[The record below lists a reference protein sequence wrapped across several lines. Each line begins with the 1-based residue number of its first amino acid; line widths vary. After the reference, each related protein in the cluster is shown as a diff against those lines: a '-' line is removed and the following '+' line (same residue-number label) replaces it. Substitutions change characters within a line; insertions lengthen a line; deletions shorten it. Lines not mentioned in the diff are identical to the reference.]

1 LKPRCI
7 EIWFIETGACNDPVS
22 DGVNAGIGAV
32 LFNQSAKPVRYSS
45 QKLTLEMISKLNPE
59 TRKIAIYECVF
70 SL

>member
-1 LKPRCI
+1 
-7 EIWFIETGACNDPVS
+7 VS